1 MKLTPVNPTYNAI
14 KNGLFDLSYKRM
26 EEIKKD
32 LNERGFDVII
42 SIGDPKENVVGS
54 NCGQSILNLL
64 LT

>member
-1 MKLTPVNPTYNAI
+1 MQLKMVFLISPN
-14 KNGLFDLSYKRM
+14 KRM